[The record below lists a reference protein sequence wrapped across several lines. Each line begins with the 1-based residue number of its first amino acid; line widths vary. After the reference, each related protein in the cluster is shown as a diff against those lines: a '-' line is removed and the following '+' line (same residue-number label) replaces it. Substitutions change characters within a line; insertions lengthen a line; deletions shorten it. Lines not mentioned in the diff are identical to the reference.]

1 MLELI
6 ALLSC
11 AAMAYHHAAYPLLL
25 HALARKTAL
34 EPAVQPPMDA
44 AQPDVTI
51 LVPAYQESRRI
62 REKIRNLAALDY
74 PHDKM
79 RIIIAC
85 DGCTDPTAQ
94 NARDAVSALNAS
106 GATPSSLNIQI
117 VEHQDNRGKVAV
129 LNEAITA
136 DSSEIVVLTDV
147 SSRVAP
153 DALARLARW
162 FSDPDVAIACG
173 RYKLPAGAQ
182 PGEHAYWA
190 YQNALKELEAA
201 TAAPMG
207 VNGAFYGLRR
217 SLWAPLPTDTI
228 NDDFVLPMR
237 MVAAGGK
244 IALDSSIEIEEL
256 EASSRVQD
264 LRRRVRLG
272 AGNLQQ
278 IFMCRSLL
286 DFSRPGLAF
295 VFASGKGLR
304 ALAPFALVFALLSSA
319 ALALQGKTIGYVL
332 LAPQALGYGLALIGA
347 FAPKSRF
354 VAFTHAVEGYA
365 ASGYGAILWLLGA
378 RISWGRTDPLD
389 VRYVSRPAAFAK
401 RTLDICAALC
411 ALSVTT
417 ILFIPIAL
425 AIKLDSR
432 GPIFYRQMRVGER
445 SPRSTKLFYLIK
457 FRTMRTDAETKTGPV
472 WSSAQDPR
480 ITRVGRFMRK
490 TRIDELPQC
499 INVLCGEMSVVG
511 PRPERPA
518 FFNKLEAEIPYYVE
532 RTYGLKPGITGLAQV
547 TLGYDSDIEDVRNKV
562 LHDHAYA
569 LRIES
574 FWSCL
579 IQDIS
584 IIFRTI
590 AVMALGKG
598 R

>member
-85 DGCTDPTAQ
+85 DGCTDPTVQ

-173 RYKLPAGAQ
+173 RYKIPAGAQ

-445 SPRSTKLFYLIK
+445 SPRSTKLFYVIK
-457 FRTMRTDAETKTGPV
+457 FRTMRTDAETKTGSV

>member
-237 MVAAGGK
+237 MVAASGK

-511 PRPERPA
+511 PRSERPA

>member
-11 AAMAYHHAAYPLLL
+11 AVIAYHHVAYPLLL
-25 HALARKTAL
+25 RALAHKPAL
-34 EPAVQPPMDA
+34 EPALDPKMDA
-44 AQPDVTI
+44 GQPDVTI
-51 LVPAYQESRRI
+51 LVPAFQEARRI
-62 REKIRNLAALDY
+62 RDKIRNLAALDY
-74 PHDKM
+74 PHEKLT
-79 RIIIAC
+79 IIIAC
-85 DGCTDPTAQ
+85 DGCTDATTQ
-94 NARDAVSALNAS
+94 RAREEVAALKAS
-106 GATPSSLNIQI
+106 GLKASCLNIQI
-117 VEHQDNRGKVAV
+117 VEHKDNRGKVAV
-129 LNEAITA
+129 LNEAIA
-136 DSSEIVVLTDV
+136 AARSQIIVLTDV

-153 DALARLARW
+153 DALRKITRW
-162 FSDPDVAIACG
+162 FADPDVAVACG

-217 SLWAPLPTDTI
+217 SLWSPLPPDAI
-228 NDDFVLPMR
+228 NDDFILPMR

-244 IALDSSIEIEEL
+244 IALDPSIEIEEL
-256 EASSRVQD
+256 EASGRVQD

-286 DFSRPGLAF
+286 DFSRPRLAF

-354 VAFTHAVEGYA
+354 VTFTHAVEGYA
-365 ASGYGAILWLLGA
+365 ASGYGASLWLLGV
-378 RISWGRTDPLD
+378 RISWGRSDPLD
-389 VRYVSRPAAFAK
+389 VRYVSRSAAFAK

-411 ALSVTT
+411 ALAVTA

-445 SPRSTKLFYLIK
+445 TPRSTKLFYLIK

-472 WSSAQDPR
+472 WSSAHDPR

-490 TRIDELPQC
+490 TRLDELPQC
-499 INVLCGEMSVVG
+499 INVLRGEMSVVG

-518 FFNKLEAEIPYYVE
+518 FFNKLEAEIPFYVE

-569 LRIES
+569 LRIDS

-579 IQDIS
+579 VQDIS

>member
-153 DALARLARW
+153 DAEARLARW

-244 IALDSSIEIEEL
+244 IALDSSIDIEEL
-256 EASSRVQD
+256 EASS
-264 LRRRVRLG
+264 RVRLG

-590 AVMALGKG
+590 AVMTLGKG

>member
-1 MLELI
+1 
-6 ALLSC
+6 
-11 AAMAYHHAAYPLLL
+11 
-25 HALARKTAL
+25 
-34 EPAVQPPMDA
+34 
-44 AQPDVTI
+44 
-51 LVPAYQESRRI
+51 
-62 REKIRNLAALDY
+62 
-74 PHDKM
+74 M

-547 TLGYDSDIEDVRNKV
+547 TLGYDSDIEDVHNKV

>member
-62 REKIRNLAALDY
+62 REKIRNLASLDY

-173 RYKLPAGAQ
+173 KYKLPAGAQ

>member
-1 MLELI
+1 M
-6 ALLSC
+6 
-11 AAMAYHHAAYPLLL
+11 
-25 HALARKTAL
+25 
-34 EPAVQPPMDA
+34 
-44 AQPDVTI
+44 
-51 LVPAYQESRRI
+51 
-62 REKIRNLAALDY
+62 
-74 PHDKM
+74 
-79 RIIIAC
+79 
-85 DGCTDPTAQ
+85 
-94 NARDAVSALNAS
+94 
-106 GATPSSLNIQI
+106 
-117 VEHQDNRGKVAV
+117 
-129 LNEAITA
+129 LNEAIA
-136 DSSEIVVLTDV
+136 AARSQIVVLTDV
-147 SSRVAP
+147 TSRVAP
-153 DALARLARW
+153 DALGKLARW
-162 FSDPDVAIACG
+162 FADQGVAVACG
-173 RYKLPAGAQ
+173 KYKLPAGAQ
-182 PGEHAYWA
+182 PGERAYWA
-190 YQNALKELEAA
+190 YQNVLKQLEAA
-201 TAAPMG
+201 IAAPMG

-217 SLWAPLPTDTI
+217 SLWSPLPADAI
-228 NDDFVLPMR
+228 NDDFILPMR
-237 MVAAGGK
+237 MVAGGGK
-244 IALDSSIEIEEL
+244 IALDPSIEIEEL
-256 EASSRVQD
+256 EASSRMQD

-286 DFSRPGLAF
+286 DFSRPRLAF

-319 ALALQGKTIGYVL
+319 ALALQGKPIGYVL

-347 FAPKSRF
+347 FSPKSRF

-365 ASGYGAILWLLGA
+365 ASGYGAVLWLLGV
-378 RISWGRTDPLD
+378 RISWGRSDPLD
-389 VRYVSRPAAFAK
+389 VHYVSRSAAFAK

-411 ALSVTT
+411 ALAVTT
-417 ILFIPIAL
+417 ILFVPIAL

-445 SPRSTKLFYLIK
+445 TPRYTKLFYLIK

-472 WSSAQDPR
+472 WSSAHDPR

-490 TRIDELPQC
+490 TRLDELPQC
-499 INVLCGEMSVVG
+499 INVLRGDMSVVG

-518 FFNKLEAEIPYYVE
+518 FFNKLEAEIPFYVE

-569 LRIES
+569 LRIDS

>member
-62 REKIRNLAALDY
+62 REKIRNLASLDY

-153 DALARLARW
+153 DAEARLARW

-256 EASSRVQD
+256 EASSRV
-264 LRRRVRLG
+264 RLG

-319 ALALQGKTIGYVL
+319 ALALQGMTIGYVL

>member
-85 DGCTDPTAQ
+85 DGCTDPTVQ

-237 MVAAGGK
+237 MVAASGK

-304 ALAPFALVFALLSSA
+304 ALAPFALLSSA

>member
-256 EASSRVQD
+256 EASS
-264 LRRRVRLG
+264 RVRLG

-590 AVMALGKG
+590 AVMTLGKG

>member
-62 REKIRNLAALDY
+62 REKIRNLASLDY

-153 DALARLARW
+153 DAEARLARW

-244 IALDSSIEIEEL
+244 IALDSSIDIEEL
-256 EASSRVQD
+256 EASS
-264 LRRRVRLG
+264 RVRLG